1 MAFFL
6 KSKNKN
12 NYVNS
17 TKHENT
23 VLISN
28 NLNTLVFADN
38 NTDINRCFIE
48 PNLCEMPVNTNFV
61 CVDPDGELYNCTEKM
76 LIGAGYKIKTLN
88 FVNIEKS
95 NHYNPFNYF
104 YTLQDIDLF
113 TDWLFLNTQENK
125 HGDDRFWEAN
135 EKALLKALIFLLI
148 EYCDKFHL
156 KKNIPTL
163 MELAANFYI
172 QKPDDKNI
180 VNTYDYFAALI
191 NDWYFD
197 ENGKFHLTPSECAP
211 IACEHYSLSN
221 TEIENSK
228 ALYYWNKI
236 NLISKNTSH
245 VAMVSLFMRLSKM
258 FNVTNISL
266 LRNDDITLEQLTEE
280 KTALFIITSTNK
292 INNIGSLLCMQLC
305 QIIHNKKDNESK
317 NKIAVVDSDNEI
329 VKIFESNSIDEYKNT
344 KLKAEKF
351 AKNISKNIKINEKGS
366 DFILKTSLLDSD
378 NKILNIYTEK
388 YFAYKKL
395 KAIEAGCS
403 IVELN
408 STKVPYQI
416 KFVLS
421 DFCDIGIIPQLDI
434 YMSICNNSSYSFD
447 IIIDSL
453 NEFTKQ
459 YENNWGII
467 MNNCNPIY
475 FFNSKEQYTLEYISK
490 LLERKANLKRKNSK
504 KSDFIDIDKLKY
516 LNNEEFIYIS
526 NAENPYKGKKYD
538 VMYHPN
544 YVFLNECK

>member
-12 NYVNS
+12 SYVNS
-17 TKHENT
+17 TKYENA

-38 NTDINRCFIE
+38 NTDINRYFIE

-88 FVNIEKS
+88 LVNIEKS
-95 NHYNPFNYF
+95 NHYNPFDYF
-104 YTLQDIDLF
+104 YTLRDIDLF

-125 HGDDRFWEAN
+125 RGEDIFWEAN
-135 EKALLKALIFLLI
+135 EKILLKALVFLLI
-148 EYCDKFHL
+148 EYYDKLHL

-163 MELAANFYI
+163 IKLATDFYI
-172 QKPDDKNI
+172 QKPDDENI
-180 VNTYDYFAALI
+180 INTYDYFTALI
-191 NDWYFD
+191 NGWYFD
-197 ENGKFHLTPSECAP
+197 ENGKFHLTTSGDIP
-211 IACEHYSLSN
+211 IGCEHYSLSN

-228 ALYYWNKI
+228 TLYYWNKI
-236 NLISKNTSH
+236 NQISEITSH
-245 VAMVSLFMRLSKM
+245 MAMVSLVDHLSKV
-258 FNVTNISL
+258 FTTTNTSL
-266 LRNDDITLEQLTEE
+266 FEDDDMTLEQLTEE
-280 KTALFIITSTNK
+280 KTALFIITSTDK
-292 INNIGSLLCMQLC
+292 LNNIGSLLCMQLC
-305 QIIHNKKDNESK
+305 QIMHNKKDNNSK
-317 NKIAVVDSDNEI
+317 SKIAVVDSDNEI

-395 KAIEAGCS
+395 KAIETGCS

-421 DFCDIGIIPQLDI
+421 DFCDIGIIPQLDV

-447 IIIDSL
+447 IIINSL

-467 MNNCNPIY
+467 INNCNTIY

-490 LLERKANLKRKNSK
+490 LLERKANLKQKNSK
-504 KSDFIDIDKLKY
+504 KCDFIDIDKLKY
-516 LNNEEFIYIS
+516 INNQEFLCIS
-526 NAENPYKGKKYD
+526 NTEYPYKGKKNN
-538 VMYHPN
+538 VVYHPN
-544 YVFLNECK
+544 YVFLNDN